1 MRSKPTRRARSPI
14 FIKRMKRPSSRI
26 TIQINRRSSRL
37 QLIVLVEGVSTT
49 IKVNFTHASARRAA
63 RAASRVFQH
72 SNQRLFAHPA
82 HASRPRGA
90 KYALLE
96 RSRFFRLHDRY
107 SAQSLSRRGFERA
120 RERRAASRLVLPR
133 ARLRVRRLLRVHDAV
148 AVRVRLSSSSS
159 SSSSVSR
166 FRRRRPSRARVFVF
180 VVVVVVGQ
188 SRGFVVVVARARR
201 RAGSRRVASRAHR
214 PKRRGVHR
222 ARRRASR
229 GAAAH
234 VDARAM
240 AREQRCATTAR
251 ATDDDGARRVEDDR
265 ATDDRGS
272 RTRRRATDA
281 RRVRASCLSFLSF
294 LSFDATTDAR
304 RRTRAARTTR
314 TRRRA
319 FSWCRRARWWARGS
333 AGRTRRSG
341 RGTARTRATARNAR
355 GSDGGVCD
363 SRARRRRGRRMIAAM
378 RARRG
383 RARRARCRNREF

>member
-166 FRRRRPSRARVFVF
+166 FRRRRPSRAP
-180 VVVVVVGQ
+180 
-188 SRGFVVVVARARR
+188 SRGLASR
-201 RAGSRRVASRAHR
+201 RASSRRVASRAHR

-281 RRVRASCLSFLSF
+281 RRMRASCLSFLSF

>member
-148 AVRVRLSSSSS
+148 AVRVRLSSSSVKVAVS
-159 SSSSVSR
+159 SSSS
-166 FRRRRPSRARVFVF
+166 RARA
-180 VVVVVVGQ
+180 
-188 SRGFVVVVARARR
+188 VARARVASR
-201 RAGSRRVASRAHR
+201 GLASRRVARDG
-214 PKRRGVHR
+214 RRG
-222 ARRRASR
+222 ASD
-229 GAAAH
+229 G
-234 VDARAM
+234 
-240 AREQRCATTAR
+240 AR

-281 RRVRASCLSFLSF
+281 RRMRASCLSFLSF

>member
-166 FRRRRPSRARVFVF
+166 FRRRRPSRARVVVV

-201 RAGSRRVASRAHR
+201 RAGSRRVA
-214 PKRRGVHR
+214 R
-222 ARRRASR
+222 ARVAS
-229 GAAAH
+229 
-234 VDARAM
+234 
-240 AREQRCATTAR
+240 
-251 ATDDDGARRVEDDR
+251 
-265 ATDDRGS
+265 
-272 RTRRRATDA
+272 
-281 RRVRASCLSFLSF
+281 
-294 LSFDATTDAR
+294 
-304 RRTRAARTTR
+304 
-314 TRRRA
+314 
-319 FSWCRRARWWARGS
+319 RRARTVRSAAASIAR
-333 AGRTRRSG
+333 AVARRAVPPHTS
-341 RGTARTRATARNAR
+341 TRARWLESR
-355 GSDGGVCD
+355 G
-363 SRARRRRGRRMIAAM
+363 ARRRR
-378 RARRG
+378 ARRTTTARG
-383 RARRARCRNREF
+383 ASRTTARRTSAGGGRGDARRTRDGCARVV

>member
-166 FRRRRPSRARVFVF
+166 FRRRRPSRARVFV

-201 RAGSRRVASRAHR
+201 RAGSRRVA
-214 PKRRGVHR
+214 R
-222 ARRRASR
+222 ARVAS
-229 GAAAH
+229 
-234 VDARAM
+234 
-240 AREQRCATTAR
+240 
-251 ATDDDGARRVEDDR
+251 
-265 ATDDRGS
+265 
-272 RTRRRATDA
+272 
-281 RRVRASCLSFLSF
+281 
-294 LSFDATTDAR
+294 
-304 RRTRAARTTR
+304 
-314 TRRRA
+314 
-319 FSWCRRARWWARGS
+319 RRARTVRSAAASIAR
-333 AGRTRRSG
+333 AVARRAVPPHTS
-341 RGTARTRATARNAR
+341 TRARWLESR
-355 GSDGGVCD
+355 G
-363 SRARRRRGRRMIAAM
+363 ARRRR
-378 RARRG
+378 ARRTTTARGASRTTARRTSAGRGRGDARRTRDG
-383 RARRARCRNREF
+383 RARVV

>member
-166 FRRRRPSRARVFVF
+166 FRRRRPSRARVFVV

-201 RAGSRRVASRAHR
+201 RAGSRRVA
-214 PKRRGVHR
+214 R
-222 ARRRASR
+222 ARVAS
-229 GAAAH
+229 
-234 VDARAM
+234 
-240 AREQRCATTAR
+240 
-251 ATDDDGARRVEDDR
+251 
-265 ATDDRGS
+265 
-272 RTRRRATDA
+272 
-281 RRVRASCLSFLSF
+281 
-294 LSFDATTDAR
+294 
-304 RRTRAARTTR
+304 
-314 TRRRA
+314 
-319 FSWCRRARWWARGS
+319 RRARTVRSAAASIAR
-333 AGRTRRSG
+333 AVARRAVPPHTS
-341 RGTARTRATARNAR
+341 TRARWLESR
-355 GSDGGVCD
+355 G
-363 SRARRRRGRRMIAAM
+363 ARRRR
-378 RARRG
+378 ARRTTTARG
-383 RARRARCRNREF
+383 ASRTTARRTSAGRGRGDARRTRDGCAGVV

>member
-166 FRRRRPSRARVFVF
+166 FRRRRPSRARVFVV

-201 RAGSRRVASRAHR
+201 RAGSRRVA
-214 PKRRGVHR
+214 R
-222 ARRRASR
+222 ARVAS
-229 GAAAH
+229 
-234 VDARAM
+234 
-240 AREQRCATTAR
+240 
-251 ATDDDGARRVEDDR
+251 
-265 ATDDRGS
+265 
-272 RTRRRATDA
+272 
-281 RRVRASCLSFLSF
+281 
-294 LSFDATTDAR
+294 
-304 RRTRAARTTR
+304 
-314 TRRRA
+314 
-319 FSWCRRARWWARGS
+319 RRARTVRSAAASIAR
-333 AGRTRRSG
+333 AVARRAVPPHTS
-341 RGTARTRATARNAR
+341 TRARWLESR
-355 GSDGGVCD
+355 G
-363 SRARRRRGRRMIAAM
+363 ARRRR
-378 RARRG
+378 ARRTTTARGASRTTARWTTAG
-383 RARRARCRNREF
+383 RGRGDARRTRDGCARVV

>member
-1 MRSKPTRRARSPI
+1 VRSKPTRRARSPI

-166 FRRRRPSRARVFVF
+166 FRRRRPSRARVFVV

-201 RAGSRRVASRAHR
+201 RAGSRRVA
-214 PKRRGVHR
+214 R
-222 ARRRASR
+222 ARVAS
-229 GAAAH
+229 
-234 VDARAM
+234 
-240 AREQRCATTAR
+240 
-251 ATDDDGARRVEDDR
+251 
-265 ATDDRGS
+265 
-272 RTRRRATDA
+272 
-281 RRVRASCLSFLSF
+281 
-294 LSFDATTDAR
+294 
-304 RRTRAARTTR
+304 
-314 TRRRA
+314 
-319 FSWCRRARWWARGS
+319 RRARTVRSAAASIAR
-333 AGRTRRSG
+333 AVARRAVPPHTS
-341 RGTARTRATARNAR
+341 TRARWLESR
-355 GSDGGVCD
+355 G
-363 SRARRRRGRRMIAAM
+363 ARRRR
-378 RARRG
+378 ARRTTTARG
-383 RARRARCRNREF
+383 ASRTTARRTTAGRGRGDARRTRDGCARVV

>member
-166 FRRRRPSRARVFVF
+166 FRRRRRARARVVVV

-201 RAGSRRVASRAHR
+201 RAGSRRVA
-214 PKRRGVHR
+214 R
-222 ARRRASR
+222 ARVAS
-229 GAAAH
+229 
-234 VDARAM
+234 
-240 AREQRCATTAR
+240 
-251 ATDDDGARRVEDDR
+251 
-265 ATDDRGS
+265 
-272 RTRRRATDA
+272 
-281 RRVRASCLSFLSF
+281 
-294 LSFDATTDAR
+294 
-304 RRTRAARTTR
+304 
-314 TRRRA
+314 
-319 FSWCRRARWWARGS
+319 RRARTVRSAAASIAR
-333 AGRTRRSG
+333 AVARRAVPPHTS
-341 RGTARTRATARNAR
+341 TRARWLESR
-355 GSDGGVCD
+355 G
-363 SRARRRRGRRMIAAM
+363 ARRRR
-378 RARRG
+378 ARRTTTARG
-383 RARRARCRNREF
+383 ASRTTARRTSAGRGRGDARRTRDGCARVV

>member
-1 MRSKPTRRARSPI
+1 VRSKPTRRARSPI

-166 FRRRRPSRARVFVF
+166 FRRRRPSRARVFVV

-201 RAGSRRVASRAHR
+201 RAGSRRVA
-214 PKRRGVHR
+214 R
-222 ARRRASR
+222 ARVAS
-229 GAAAH
+229 
-234 VDARAM
+234 
-240 AREQRCATTAR
+240 
-251 ATDDDGARRVEDDR
+251 
-265 ATDDRGS
+265 
-272 RTRRRATDA
+272 
-281 RRVRASCLSFLSF
+281 
-294 LSFDATTDAR
+294 
-304 RRTRAARTTR
+304 
-314 TRRRA
+314 
-319 FSWCRRARWWARGS
+319 RRARTVRSAAASIAR
-333 AGRTRRSG
+333 AVARRAVPPHTS
-341 RGTARTRATARNAR
+341 TRARWLESR
-355 GSDGGVCD
+355 G
-363 SRARRRRGRRMIAAM
+363 ARRRR
-378 RARRG
+378 ARRTTTARG
-383 RARRARCRNREF
+383 ASRTTARRTSAGRGRGDARRTRDGCARVV

>member
-72 SNQRLFAHPA
+72 SNQRLFAHPV

-107 SAQSLSRRGFERA
+107 SAQSLSRRGFEHA

-166 FRRRRPSRARVFVF
+166 FRRRRPSRARVVV

-201 RAGSRRVASRAHR
+201 RAGSRRVA
-214 PKRRGVHR
+214 R
-222 ARRRASR
+222 ARVAS
-229 GAAAH
+229 
-234 VDARAM
+234 
-240 AREQRCATTAR
+240 
-251 ATDDDGARRVEDDR
+251 
-265 ATDDRGS
+265 
-272 RTRRRATDA
+272 
-281 RRVRASCLSFLSF
+281 
-294 LSFDATTDAR
+294 
-304 RRTRAARTTR
+304 
-314 TRRRA
+314 
-319 FSWCRRARWWARGS
+319 RRARTVRSAAASIAR
-333 AGRTRRSG
+333 AVARRAVPPHTS
-341 RGTARTRATARNAR
+341 TRARWLESR
-355 GSDGGVCD
+355 G
-363 SRARRRRGRRMIAAM
+363 ARRRR
-378 RARRG
+378 ARRTTTARG
-383 RARRARCRNREF
+383 ASRTTARRTSAGRGRGDARRTRDGCARVV

>member
-72 SNQRLFAHPA
+72 SNQRLFAHPV

-107 SAQSLSRRGFERA
+107 SAQSLSRRGFEHA

-166 FRRRRPSRARVFVF
+166 FRRRRPSRARVFVV

-201 RAGSRRVASRAHR
+201 RAGSRRVA
-214 PKRRGVHR
+214 R
-222 ARRRASR
+222 ARVAS
-229 GAAAH
+229 
-234 VDARAM
+234 
-240 AREQRCATTAR
+240 
-251 ATDDDGARRVEDDR
+251 
-265 ATDDRGS
+265 
-272 RTRRRATDA
+272 
-281 RRVRASCLSFLSF
+281 
-294 LSFDATTDAR
+294 
-304 RRTRAARTTR
+304 
-314 TRRRA
+314 
-319 FSWCRRARWWARGS
+319 RRARTVRSAAASIAR
-333 AGRTRRSG
+333 AVARRAVPPHTS
-341 RGTARTRATARNAR
+341 TRARWLESR
-355 GSDGGVCD
+355 G
-363 SRARRRRGRRMIAAM
+363 ARRRR
-378 RARRG
+378 ARRTTTARG
-383 RARRARCRNREF
+383 ASRTTARRTTAGRGRGDARRTRDGCARVV

>member
-72 SNQRLFAHPA
+72 SNQRLFAHPV

-107 SAQSLSRRGFERA
+107 SAQSLSRRGFEHA

-166 FRRRRPSRARVFVF
+166 FRRRRPSRARVFVV

-201 RAGSRRVASRAHR
+201 RAGSRRVA
-214 PKRRGVHR
+214 R
-222 ARRRASR
+222 ARVAS
-229 GAAAH
+229 
-234 VDARAM
+234 
-240 AREQRCATTAR
+240 
-251 ATDDDGARRVEDDR
+251 
-265 ATDDRGS
+265 
-272 RTRRRATDA
+272 
-281 RRVRASCLSFLSF
+281 
-294 LSFDATTDAR
+294 
-304 RRTRAARTTR
+304 
-314 TRRRA
+314 
-319 FSWCRRARWWARGS
+319 RRARTVRSAAASIAR
-333 AGRTRRSG
+333 AVARRAVPPHTS
-341 RGTARTRATARNAR
+341 TRARWLESR
-355 GSDGGVCD
+355 G
-363 SRARRRRGRRMIAAM
+363 ARRRR
-378 RARRG
+378 ARRTTTARG
-383 RARRARCRNREF
+383 ASRTTARRTSAGRGRGDARRTRDGCARVV

>member
-72 SNQRLFAHPA
+72 SNQRLFAHPV

-107 SAQSLSRRGFERA
+107 SAQSLSRRGFEHA

-166 FRRRRPSRARVFVF
+166 FRRRRPSRARVVVV

-201 RAGSRRVASRAHR
+201 HAGSRRVA
-214 PKRRGVHR
+214 R
-222 ARRRASR
+222 ARVAS
-229 GAAAH
+229 
-234 VDARAM
+234 
-240 AREQRCATTAR
+240 
-251 ATDDDGARRVEDDR
+251 
-265 ATDDRGS
+265 
-272 RTRRRATDA
+272 
-281 RRVRASCLSFLSF
+281 
-294 LSFDATTDAR
+294 
-304 RRTRAARTTR
+304 
-314 TRRRA
+314 
-319 FSWCRRARWWARGS
+319 RRARTVRSAAASIAR
-333 AGRTRRSG
+333 AVARRAVPPHTS
-341 RGTARTRATARNAR
+341 TRARWLESR
-355 GSDGGVCD
+355 G
-363 SRARRRRGRRMIAAM
+363 ARRRR
-378 RARRG
+378 ARRTTTARG
-383 RARRARCRNREF
+383 ASRTTARRTSAGRGRGDARRTRDGCARVV

>member
-166 FRRRRPSRARVFVF
+166 FRRRRPSRARVFVV

-201 RAGSRRVASRAHR
+201 RAGSRRVARARVASRRAR
-214 PKRRGVHR
+214 TVRSAAASIARAVARRAVPPHTSTRARWLESRGARRRR
-222 ARRRASR
+222 ARRT
-229 GAAAH
+229 
-234 VDARAM
+234 
-240 AREQRCATTAR
+240 TTAR
-251 ATDDDGARRVEDDR
+251 GASRTTARRTT
-265 ATDDRGS
+265 AGRG
-272 RTRRRATDA
+272 RGDA
-281 RRVRASCLSFLSF
+281 
-294 LSFDATTDAR
+294 
-304 RRTRAARTTR
+304 RRTRAGCAR
-314 TRRRA
+314 
-319 FSWCRRARWWARGS
+319 
-333 AGRTRRSG
+333 
-341 RGTARTRATARNAR
+341 
-355 GSDGGVCD
+355 VV
-363 SRARRRRGRRMIAAM
+363 
-378 RARRG
+378 
-383 RARRARCRNREF
+383 

>member
-166 FRRRRPSRARVFVF
+166 FRRRRPSRARVVVFVV

-201 RAGSRRVASRAHR
+201 RAGSRRVA
-214 PKRRGVHR
+214 R
-222 ARRRASR
+222 ARVAS
-229 GAAAH
+229 
-234 VDARAM
+234 
-240 AREQRCATTAR
+240 
-251 ATDDDGARRVEDDR
+251 
-265 ATDDRGS
+265 
-272 RTRRRATDA
+272 
-281 RRVRASCLSFLSF
+281 
-294 LSFDATTDAR
+294 
-304 RRTRAARTTR
+304 
-314 TRRRA
+314 
-319 FSWCRRARWWARGS
+319 RRARTVRSAAASIAR
-333 AGRTRRSG
+333 AVARRAVPPHTS
-341 RGTARTRATARNAR
+341 TRARWLESR
-355 GSDGGVCD
+355 G
-363 SRARRRRGRRMIAAM
+363 ARRRR
-378 RARRG
+378 ARRTTTARG
-383 RARRARCRNREF
+383 ASRTTARRTTAGRGRGDARRTRDGCARVV

>member
-63 RAASRVFQH
+63 RAAGRVFQH
-72 SNQRLFAHPA
+72 SNQRLFAHPV

-107 SAQSLSRRGFERA
+107 SAQSLSRRGFEHA

-159 SSSSVSR
+159 SSSSSVSR
-166 FRRRRPSRARVFVF
+166 FRRRRPSRARVFVV

-201 RAGSRRVASRAHR
+201 RAGSRRVA
-214 PKRRGVHR
+214 R
-222 ARRRASR
+222 ARVAS
-229 GAAAH
+229 
-234 VDARAM
+234 
-240 AREQRCATTAR
+240 
-251 ATDDDGARRVEDDR
+251 
-265 ATDDRGS
+265 
-272 RTRRRATDA
+272 
-281 RRVRASCLSFLSF
+281 
-294 LSFDATTDAR
+294 
-304 RRTRAARTTR
+304 
-314 TRRRA
+314 
-319 FSWCRRARWWARGS
+319 RRARTVRSAAASIAR
-333 AGRTRRSG
+333 AVARRAVPPHTS
-341 RGTARTRATARNAR
+341 TRARWLESR
-355 GSDGGVCD
+355 G
-363 SRARRRRGRRMIAAM
+363 ARRRR
-378 RARRG
+378 ARRTTTARG
-383 RARRARCRNREF
+383 ASRTTARRTTAGRGRGDARRTRDGCARVV

>member
-72 SNQRLFAHPA
+72 SNQRLFAHPV

-107 SAQSLSRRGFERA
+107 SAQSLSRRGFEHA

-166 FRRRRPSRARVFVF
+166 FRRRRPSRARVVVV

-201 RAGSRRVASRAHR
+201 RAGSRRVA
-214 PKRRGVHR
+214 R
-222 ARRRASR
+222 ARVAS
-229 GAAAH
+229 
-234 VDARAM
+234 
-240 AREQRCATTAR
+240 
-251 ATDDDGARRVEDDR
+251 
-265 ATDDRGS
+265 
-272 RTRRRATDA
+272 
-281 RRVRASCLSFLSF
+281 
-294 LSFDATTDAR
+294 
-304 RRTRAARTTR
+304 
-314 TRRRA
+314 
-319 FSWCRRARWWARGS
+319 RRARTVRSAAASFAR
-333 AGRTRRSG
+333 AVARRAVPPHTS
-341 RGTARTRATARNAR
+341 TRARWLESR
-355 GSDGGVCD
+355 G
-363 SRARRRRGRRMIAAM
+363 ARRRR
-378 RARRG
+378 ARRTTTARG
-383 RARRARCRNREF
+383 ASRTTARRTSAGRGRGDARRTRDGCARVV

>member
-1 MRSKPTRRARSPI
+1 VRSKPTRRARSPI

-166 FRRRRPSRARVFVF
+166 FRRRRPSRARVFVV

-188 SRGFVVVVARARR
+188 SRGFVVVVARARP
-201 RAGSRRVASRAHR
+201 RAGSRRVA
-214 PKRRGVHR
+214 R
-222 ARRRASR
+222 ARVAS
-229 GAAAH
+229 
-234 VDARAM
+234 
-240 AREQRCATTAR
+240 
-251 ATDDDGARRVEDDR
+251 
-265 ATDDRGS
+265 
-272 RTRRRATDA
+272 
-281 RRVRASCLSFLSF
+281 
-294 LSFDATTDAR
+294 
-304 RRTRAARTTR
+304 
-314 TRRRA
+314 
-319 FSWCRRARWWARGS
+319 RRARTVRSAAASIAR
-333 AGRTRRSG
+333 AVARRAVPPHTS
-341 RGTARTRATARNAR
+341 TRARWLESR
-355 GSDGGVCD
+355 G
-363 SRARRRRGRRMIAAM
+363 ARRRR
-378 RARRG
+378 ARRTTTARG
-383 RARRARCRNREF
+383 ASRTTARRTSAGRGRGDARRTRDGCARVV

>member
-1 MRSKPTRRARSPI
+1 VRSKPTRRARSPI

-72 SNQRLFAHPA
+72 SNQRLFAHPV

-107 SAQSLSRRGFERA
+107 SAQSLSRRGFEHA

-166 FRRRRPSRARVFVF
+166 FRRRRPSRARVFVV

-201 RAGSRRVASRAHR
+201 RAGSRRVA
-214 PKRRGVHR
+214 R
-222 ARRRASR
+222 ARVAS
-229 GAAAH
+229 
-234 VDARAM
+234 
-240 AREQRCATTAR
+240 
-251 ATDDDGARRVEDDR
+251 
-265 ATDDRGS
+265 
-272 RTRRRATDA
+272 
-281 RRVRASCLSFLSF
+281 
-294 LSFDATTDAR
+294 
-304 RRTRAARTTR
+304 
-314 TRRRA
+314 
-319 FSWCRRARWWARGS
+319 RRARTVRSAAASIAR
-333 AGRTRRSG
+333 AVARRAVPPHTS
-341 RGTARTRATARNAR
+341 TRARWLESR
-355 GSDGGVCD
+355 G
-363 SRARRRRGRRMIAAM
+363 ARRRR
-378 RARRG
+378 ARRTTTARG
-383 RARRARCRNREF
+383 ASRTTARRTTAGRGRGDARRTRDGCARVV

>member
-63 RAASRVFQH
+63 RAAGRVFQH
-72 SNQRLFAHPA
+72 SNQRLFAHPV

-107 SAQSLSRRGFERA
+107 SAQSLSRRGFEHA

-166 FRRRRPSRARVFVF
+166 FRRRRPSRARVFVV

-201 RAGSRRVASRAHR
+201 RAGSRRVA
-214 PKRRGVHR
+214 R
-222 ARRRASR
+222 ARVAS
-229 GAAAH
+229 
-234 VDARAM
+234 
-240 AREQRCATTAR
+240 
-251 ATDDDGARRVEDDR
+251 
-265 ATDDRGS
+265 
-272 RTRRRATDA
+272 
-281 RRVRASCLSFLSF
+281 
-294 LSFDATTDAR
+294 
-304 RRTRAARTTR
+304 
-314 TRRRA
+314 
-319 FSWCRRARWWARGS
+319 RRARTVRSAAASIAR
-333 AGRTRRSG
+333 AVARRAVPPHTS
-341 RGTARTRATARNAR
+341 TRARWLESR
-355 GSDGGVCD
+355 G
-363 SRARRRRGRRMIAAM
+363 ARRRR
-378 RARRG
+378 ARRTTTARG
-383 RARRARCRNREF
+383 ASRTTARRTTAGRGRGDARRTRDGCARVV

>member
-166 FRRRRPSRARVFVF
+166 FRRRRPSRARVVVV

-188 SRGFVVVVARARR
+188 SRGFVVVVARARP
-201 RAGSRRVASRAHR
+201 RAGARRVARARVASR
-214 PKRRGVHR
+214 R
-222 ARRRASR
+222 ARTVRSAAASIARAVARRAVPPHTS
-229 GAAAH
+229 
-234 VDARAM
+234 
-240 AREQRCATTAR
+240 T
-251 ATDDDGARRVEDDR
+251 
-265 ATDDRGS
+265 
-272 RTRRRATDA
+272 
-281 RRVRASCLSFLSF
+281 
-294 LSFDATTDAR
+294 
-304 RRTRAARTTR
+304 
-314 TRRRA
+314 
-319 FSWCRRARWWARGS
+319 RARWLESRG
-333 AGRTRRSG
+333 
-341 RGTARTRATARNAR
+341 
-355 GSDGGVCD
+355 
-363 SRARRRRGRRMIAAM
+363 ARRRR
-378 RARRG
+378 ARRTTTARG
-383 RARRARCRNREF
+383 ASRTTARRTSAGRGRGDARRTRDGCARVV

>member
-166 FRRRRPSRARVFVF
+166 FRRRRPSRAPVFVV

-201 RAGSRRVASRAHR
+201 RAGSRRVA
-214 PKRRGVHR
+214 R
-222 ARRRASR
+222 ARVAS
-229 GAAAH
+229 
-234 VDARAM
+234 
-240 AREQRCATTAR
+240 
-251 ATDDDGARRVEDDR
+251 
-265 ATDDRGS
+265 
-272 RTRRRATDA
+272 
-281 RRVRASCLSFLSF
+281 
-294 LSFDATTDAR
+294 
-304 RRTRAARTTR
+304 
-314 TRRRA
+314 
-319 FSWCRRARWWARGS
+319 RRARTVRSAAASIAR
-333 AGRTRRSG
+333 AVARRAVPPHTS
-341 RGTARTRATARNAR
+341 TRARWLESR
-355 GSDGGVCD
+355 G
-363 SRARRRRGRRMIAAM
+363 ARRRR
-378 RARRG
+378 ARRTTTARG
-383 RARRARCRNREF
+383 ASRTTARRTTAGRGRGDARRTRDGCARVV

>member
-72 SNQRLFAHPA
+72 SNQRLFAHPV

-107 SAQSLSRRGFERA
+107 SAQSLSRRGFEHA

-166 FRRRRPSRARVFVF
+166 FRRRRPSRARVVVV

-201 RAGSRRVASRAHR
+201 RAGSRRVA
-214 PKRRGVHR
+214 R
-222 ARRRASR
+222 ARVAS
-229 GAAAH
+229 
-234 VDARAM
+234 
-240 AREQRCATTAR
+240 
-251 ATDDDGARRVEDDR
+251 
-265 ATDDRGS
+265 
-272 RTRRRATDA
+272 
-281 RRVRASCLSFLSF
+281 
-294 LSFDATTDAR
+294 
-304 RRTRAARTTR
+304 
-314 TRRRA
+314 
-319 FSWCRRARWWARGS
+319 RRARTVRSAAASIAR
-333 AGRTRRSG
+333 AVARRAVPPHTS
-341 RGTARTRATARNAR
+341 TRARWLESR
-355 GSDGGVCD
+355 G
-363 SRARRRRGRRMIAAM
+363 ARRRR
-378 RARRG
+378 ARRTTTARG
-383 RARRARCRNREF
+383 ASRTTARRTTAGRGRGDARRTRDGCARVV

>member
-166 FRRRRPSRARVFVF
+166 FRRRRPSRARVVV

-201 RAGSRRVASRAHR
+201 RAGSRRVA
-214 PKRRGVHR
+214 R
-222 ARRRASR
+222 ARVAS
-229 GAAAH
+229 
-234 VDARAM
+234 
-240 AREQRCATTAR
+240 
-251 ATDDDGARRVEDDR
+251 
-265 ATDDRGS
+265 
-272 RTRRRATDA
+272 
-281 RRVRASCLSFLSF
+281 
-294 LSFDATTDAR
+294 
-304 RRTRAARTTR
+304 
-314 TRRRA
+314 
-319 FSWCRRARWWARGS
+319 RRARTVRSAAASIAR
-333 AGRTRRSG
+333 AVARRAVPPHTS
-341 RGTARTRATARNAR
+341 TRARWLESR
-355 GSDGGVCD
+355 G
-363 SRARRRRGRRMIAAM
+363 ARRRR
-378 RARRG
+378 ARRTTTARGASRTTARWTTAG
-383 RARRARCRNREF
+383 RGRGDARRTRDGCARVV

>member
-166 FRRRRPSRARVFVF
+166 FRRRRPSRARVFV

-188 SRGFVVVVARARR
+188 SRGFVVVVARARP
-201 RAGSRRVASRAHR
+201 RAGSRRVA
-214 PKRRGVHR
+214 R
-222 ARRRASR
+222 ARVAS
-229 GAAAH
+229 
-234 VDARAM
+234 
-240 AREQRCATTAR
+240 
-251 ATDDDGARRVEDDR
+251 
-265 ATDDRGS
+265 
-272 RTRRRATDA
+272 
-281 RRVRASCLSFLSF
+281 
-294 LSFDATTDAR
+294 
-304 RRTRAARTTR
+304 
-314 TRRRA
+314 
-319 FSWCRRARWWARGS
+319 RRARTVRSAAASIAR
-333 AGRTRRSG
+333 AVARRAVPPHTS
-341 RGTARTRATARNAR
+341 TRARWLESR
-355 GSDGGVCD
+355 G
-363 SRARRRRGRRMIAAM
+363 ARRRR
-378 RARRG
+378 ARRTTTARGASRTTARRTTAGRGRGDARRTRDG
-383 RARRARCRNREF
+383 RARVV

>member
-166 FRRRRPSRARVFVF
+166 FRRRRPSRARVVV

-201 RAGSRRVASRAHR
+201 RAGSRRVA
-214 PKRRGVHR
+214 R
-222 ARRRASR
+222 ARVAS
-229 GAAAH
+229 
-234 VDARAM
+234 
-240 AREQRCATTAR
+240 
-251 ATDDDGARRVEDDR
+251 
-265 ATDDRGS
+265 
-272 RTRRRATDA
+272 
-281 RRVRASCLSFLSF
+281 
-294 LSFDATTDAR
+294 
-304 RRTRAARTTR
+304 
-314 TRRRA
+314 
-319 FSWCRRARWWARGS
+319 RRARTVRSAAASIAR
-333 AGRTRRSG
+333 AVARRAVPQHTS
-341 RGTARTRATARNAR
+341 TRARWLESR
-355 GSDGGVCD
+355 G
-363 SRARRRRGRRMIAAM
+363 ARRRR
-378 RARRG
+378 ARRTTTARG
-383 RARRARCRNREF
+383 ASRTTARRTSAGRGRGDARRTRDGCARVV

>member
-166 FRRRRPSRARVFVF
+166 FRRRRPSRARVVV

-201 RAGSRRVASRAHR
+201 RAGSRRVA
-214 PKRRGVHR
+214 R
-222 ARRRASR
+222 ARVAS
-229 GAAAH
+229 
-234 VDARAM
+234 
-240 AREQRCATTAR
+240 
-251 ATDDDGARRVEDDR
+251 
-265 ATDDRGS
+265 
-272 RTRRRATDA
+272 
-281 RRVRASCLSFLSF
+281 
-294 LSFDATTDAR
+294 
-304 RRTRAARTTR
+304 
-314 TRRRA
+314 
-319 FSWCRRARWWARGS
+319 RRARTVRSAAASIAR
-333 AGRTRRSG
+333 AVARRAVPPHTS
-341 RGTARTRATARNAR
+341 TRARWLESR
-355 GSDGGVCD
+355 G
-363 SRARRRRGRRMIAAM
+363 ARRRR
-378 RARRG
+378 ARRTTTARG
-383 RARRARCRNREF
+383 ASRTTARRTTAGRGRGDARRTRDGCARVV

>member
-1 MRSKPTRRARSPI
+1 VRSKPTRRARSPI

-166 FRRRRPSRARVFVF
+166 FRRRRPSRARVVV

-201 RAGSRRVASRAHR
+201 RAGSRRVA
-214 PKRRGVHR
+214 R
-222 ARRRASR
+222 ARVAS
-229 GAAAH
+229 
-234 VDARAM
+234 
-240 AREQRCATTAR
+240 
-251 ATDDDGARRVEDDR
+251 
-265 ATDDRGS
+265 
-272 RTRRRATDA
+272 
-281 RRVRASCLSFLSF
+281 
-294 LSFDATTDAR
+294 
-304 RRTRAARTTR
+304 
-314 TRRRA
+314 
-319 FSWCRRARWWARGS
+319 RRARTVRSAAASIAR
-333 AGRTRRSG
+333 AVARRAVPPHTS
-341 RGTARTRATARNAR
+341 TRARWLESR
-355 GSDGGVCD
+355 G
-363 SRARRRRGRRMIAAM
+363 ARRRR
-378 RARRG
+378 ARRTTTARG
-383 RARRARCRNREF
+383 ASRTTARRTTAGRGRGDARRTRDGCARVV

>member
-166 FRRRRPSRARVFVF
+166 FRRRRPSRARVVVV

-201 RAGSRRVASRAHR
+201 RAGSRRVA
-214 PKRRGVHR
+214 R
-222 ARRRASR
+222 ARVAS
-229 GAAAH
+229 
-234 VDARAM
+234 
-240 AREQRCATTAR
+240 
-251 ATDDDGARRVEDDR
+251 
-265 ATDDRGS
+265 
-272 RTRRRATDA
+272 
-281 RRVRASCLSFLSF
+281 
-294 LSFDATTDAR
+294 
-304 RRTRAARTTR
+304 
-314 TRRRA
+314 
-319 FSWCRRARWWARGS
+319 RRARTVRSAAASIAR
-333 AGRTRRSG
+333 AVARRAVPPHTS
-341 RGTARTRATARNAR
+341 TRARWLESR
-355 GSDGGVCD
+355 G
-363 SRARRRRGRRMIAAM
+363 ARRRR
-378 RARRG
+378 ARRTTTARG
-383 RARRARCRNREF
+383 ASRTTARRTTAGRGRGDARRTRDGCARVV

>member
-72 SNQRLFAHPA
+72 SNQRLFAHPV

-107 SAQSLSRRGFERA
+107 SAQSLSRRGFEHA

-166 FRRRRPSRARVFVF
+166 FRRRRPSRARVFV

-201 RAGSRRVASRAHR
+201 RAGSRRVA
-214 PKRRGVHR
+214 R
-222 ARRRASR
+222 ARVAS
-229 GAAAH
+229 
-234 VDARAM
+234 
-240 AREQRCATTAR
+240 
-251 ATDDDGARRVEDDR
+251 
-265 ATDDRGS
+265 
-272 RTRRRATDA
+272 
-281 RRVRASCLSFLSF
+281 
-294 LSFDATTDAR
+294 
-304 RRTRAARTTR
+304 
-314 TRRRA
+314 
-319 FSWCRRARWWARGS
+319 RRARTVRSAAASIAR
-333 AGRTRRSG
+333 AVARRAVPPHTS
-341 RGTARTRATARNAR
+341 TRARWLESR
-355 GSDGGVCD
+355 G
-363 SRARRRRGRRMIAAM
+363 ARRRR
-378 RARRG
+378 ARRTTTARG
-383 RARRARCRNREF
+383 ASRTTARRTTAGRGRGDARRTRDGCARVV

>member
-72 SNQRLFAHPA
+72 SNQRLFAHPV

-107 SAQSLSRRGFERA
+107 SAQSLSRRGFEHA

-159 SSSSVSR
+159 S
-166 FRRRRPSRARVFVF
+166 RRR
-180 VVVVVVGQ
+180 Q
-188 SRGFVVVVARARR
+188 SRGFVVGVRRARASSSSSSSSSSVKVAVSSSSSRARAVARARVASR
-201 RAGSRRVASRAHR
+201 GLASRRVARAPSEAPRRPSRAPSR
-214 PKRRGVHR
+214 V
-222 ARRRASR
+222 ARCR
-229 GAAAH
+229 
-234 VDARAM
+234 
-240 AREQRCATTAR
+240 
-251 ATDDDGARRVEDDR
+251 
-265 ATDDRGS
+265 
-272 RTRRRATDA
+272 RTRRRA
-281 RRVRASCLSFLSF
+281 R
-294 LSFDATTDAR
+294 
-304 RRTRAARTTR
+304 
-314 TRRRA
+314 
-319 FSWCRRARWWARGS
+319 
-333 AGRTRRSG
+333 
-341 RGTARTRATARNAR
+341 
-355 GSDGGVCD
+355 DG
-363 SRARRRRGRRMIAAM
+363 SRAEVRDDGARDGRRRRE
-378 RARRG
+378 ARRG
-383 RARRARCRNREF
+383 RPRDGRPRVEDAATRDGRATDARELFEFFEFFEFRRDD

>member
-1 MRSKPTRRARSPI
+1 VRSKPTRRARSPI

-72 SNQRLFAHPA
+72 SNQRLFAHPV

-107 SAQSLSRRGFERA
+107 SAQSLSRRGFEHA

-166 FRRRRPSRARVFVF
+166 FRRRRPSRARVVVV

-201 RAGSRRVASRAHR
+201 RAGSRRVA
-214 PKRRGVHR
+214 R
-222 ARRRASR
+222 ARVAS
-229 GAAAH
+229 
-234 VDARAM
+234 
-240 AREQRCATTAR
+240 
-251 ATDDDGARRVEDDR
+251 
-265 ATDDRGS
+265 
-272 RTRRRATDA
+272 
-281 RRVRASCLSFLSF
+281 
-294 LSFDATTDAR
+294 
-304 RRTRAARTTR
+304 
-314 TRRRA
+314 
-319 FSWCRRARWWARGS
+319 RRARTVRSAAASIAR
-333 AGRTRRSG
+333 AVARRAVPPHTS
-341 RGTARTRATARNAR
+341 TRARWLESR
-355 GSDGGVCD
+355 G
-363 SRARRRRGRRMIAAM
+363 ARRRR
-378 RARRG
+378 ARRTTTARG
-383 RARRARCRNREF
+383 ASRTTARRTSAGRGRGDARRTRDGCARVV

>member
-37 QLIVLVEGVSTT
+37 QFIVLVEGVSTT

-107 SAQSLSRRGFERA
+107 SAQSLSRRGFEHA

-166 FRRRRPSRARVFVF
+166 FRRRRPSRARVFV
-180 VVVVVVGQ
+180 VGVVVVVGQ

-201 RAGSRRVASRAHR
+201 RAGSRRVA
-214 PKRRGVHR
+214 R
-222 ARRRASR
+222 ARVAS
-229 GAAAH
+229 
-234 VDARAM
+234 
-240 AREQRCATTAR
+240 
-251 ATDDDGARRVEDDR
+251 
-265 ATDDRGS
+265 
-272 RTRRRATDA
+272 
-281 RRVRASCLSFLSF
+281 
-294 LSFDATTDAR
+294 
-304 RRTRAARTTR
+304 
-314 TRRRA
+314 
-319 FSWCRRARWWARGS
+319 RRARTVRSAAASIAR
-333 AGRTRRSG
+333 AVARRAVPPHTS
-341 RGTARTRATARNAR
+341 TRARWLESR
-355 GSDGGVCD
+355 G
-363 SRARRRRGRRMIAAM
+363 ARRRR
-378 RARRG
+378 ARRTTTARG
-383 RARRARCRNREF
+383 ASRTTARRTSAGRGRGDARRTRDGCARVV

>member
-72 SNQRLFAHPA
+72 SNQRLFAHPV

-107 SAQSLSRRGFERA
+107 SAQSLSRRGFEHA

-166 FRRRRPSRARVFVF
+166 FRRRRPSRARVFV
-180 VVVVVVGQ
+180 VGVVVVVGQ

-201 RAGSRRVASRAHR
+201 RAGSRRVA
-214 PKRRGVHR
+214 R
-222 ARRRASR
+222 ARVAS
-229 GAAAH
+229 
-234 VDARAM
+234 
-240 AREQRCATTAR
+240 
-251 ATDDDGARRVEDDR
+251 
-265 ATDDRGS
+265 
-272 RTRRRATDA
+272 
-281 RRVRASCLSFLSF
+281 
-294 LSFDATTDAR
+294 
-304 RRTRAARTTR
+304 
-314 TRRRA
+314 
-319 FSWCRRARWWARGS
+319 RRARTVRSAAASIAR
-333 AGRTRRSG
+333 AVARRAVPPHTS
-341 RGTARTRATARNAR
+341 TRARWLESR
-355 GSDGGVCD
+355 G
-363 SRARRRRGRRMIAAM
+363 ARRRR
-378 RARRG
+378 ARRTTTARG
-383 RARRARCRNREF
+383 ASRTTARRTTAGRGRGDARRTRDGCARVV

>member
-166 FRRRRPSRARVFVF
+166 FRRRRPSRARVVVV

-201 RAGSRRVASRAHR
+201 RAGSRRVA
-214 PKRRGVHR
+214 R
-222 ARRRASR
+222 ARVAS
-229 GAAAH
+229 
-234 VDARAM
+234 
-240 AREQRCATTAR
+240 
-251 ATDDDGARRVEDDR
+251 
-265 ATDDRGS
+265 
-272 RTRRRATDA
+272 
-281 RRVRASCLSFLSF
+281 
-294 LSFDATTDAR
+294 
-304 RRTRAARTTR
+304 
-314 TRRRA
+314 
-319 FSWCRRARWWARGS
+319 RRARTVRSAAASIAR
-333 AGRTRRSG
+333 AVARRAVPPHTS
-341 RGTARTRATARNAR
+341 TRARWLESR
-355 GSDGGVCD
+355 G
-363 SRARRRRGRRMIAAM
+363 ARRRR
-378 RARRG
+378 ARRTTTARGASRTTARRTSAGRGRGDARRTRDG
-383 RARRARCRNREF
+383 RARVV

>member
-201 RAGSRRVASRAHR
+201 RAGSRRVA
-214 PKRRGVHR
+214 R
-222 ARRRASR
+222 ARVAS
-229 GAAAH
+229 
-234 VDARAM
+234 
-240 AREQRCATTAR
+240 
-251 ATDDDGARRVEDDR
+251 
-265 ATDDRGS
+265 
-272 RTRRRATDA
+272 
-281 RRVRASCLSFLSF
+281 
-294 LSFDATTDAR
+294 
-304 RRTRAARTTR
+304 
-314 TRRRA
+314 
-319 FSWCRRARWWARGS
+319 RRARTVRSAAASIAR
-333 AGRTRRSG
+333 AVARRAVPPHTS
-341 RGTARTRATARNAR
+341 TRARWLESR
-355 GSDGGVCD
+355 G
-363 SRARRRRGRRMIAAM
+363 ARRRR
-378 RARRG
+378 ARRTTTARG
-383 RARRARCRNREF
+383 ASRTTARRTTAGRGRGDARRTRDGCARVV

>member
-166 FRRRRPSRARVFVF
+166 FRRRRPSRARVFVV

-201 RAGSRRVASRAHR
+201 RAGSRRVA
-214 PKRRGVHR
+214 R
-222 ARRRASR
+222 ARVAS
-229 GAAAH
+229 
-234 VDARAM
+234 
-240 AREQRCATTAR
+240 
-251 ATDDDGARRVEDDR
+251 
-265 ATDDRGS
+265 
-272 RTRRRATDA
+272 
-281 RRVRASCLSFLSF
+281 
-294 LSFDATTDAR
+294 
-304 RRTRAARTTR
+304 
-314 TRRRA
+314 
-319 FSWCRRARWWARGS
+319 RRARTVRSAAASIAR
-333 AGRTRRSG
+333 AVARRAVPPHTS
-341 RGTARTRATARNAR
+341 TRARWLESR
-355 GSDGGVCD
+355 G
-363 SRARRRRGRRMIAAM
+363 ARRRR
-378 RARRG
+378 ARRTTTARG
-383 RARRARCRNREF
+383 ASRTTARRTTAGRGRGDARRTRDGCAGVV

>member
-166 FRRRRPSRARVFVF
+166 FRRRRPSRARVVVV

-201 RAGSRRVASRAHR
+201 RAGSRRVARARVASRRAR
-214 PKRRGVHR
+214 TVRSAAASIARAVARRAVPPHTSTRARWLESRGARRRR
-222 ARRRASR
+222 ARRT
-229 GAAAH
+229 
-234 VDARAM
+234 
-240 AREQRCATTAR
+240 TTAR
-251 ATDDDGARRVEDDR
+251 GASRTTARRTT
-265 ATDDRGS
+265 AGRG
-272 RTRRRATDA
+272 RGDA
-281 RRVRASCLSFLSF
+281 
-294 LSFDATTDAR
+294 
-304 RRTRAARTTR
+304 RRTRAGCAR
-314 TRRRA
+314 
-319 FSWCRRARWWARGS
+319 
-333 AGRTRRSG
+333 
-341 RGTARTRATARNAR
+341 
-355 GSDGGVCD
+355 VV
-363 SRARRRRGRRMIAAM
+363 
-378 RARRG
+378 
-383 RARRARCRNREF
+383 